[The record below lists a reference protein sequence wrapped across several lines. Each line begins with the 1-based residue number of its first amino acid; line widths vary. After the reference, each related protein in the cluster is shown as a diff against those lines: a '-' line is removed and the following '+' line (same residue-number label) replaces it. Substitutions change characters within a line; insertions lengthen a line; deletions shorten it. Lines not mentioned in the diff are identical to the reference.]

1 MKVYGQIKVH
11 NTKSVFPAFHGL
23 FWLLAADVSPSVLG
37 DQSPVWF
44 DHDQGGDTLDTEL
57 LLQIIGQGGSVLS
70 GQPVAVRLLHVGQHV
85 LVGSVRGDKHDLNV
99 VNLVVKV
106 LEHRREL
113 TAGRTPMG
121 GEIK

>member
-11 NTKSVFPAFHGL
+11 TELVFPALHGL
-23 FWLLAADVSPSVLG
+23 FWLLAADVSPPVLG
-37 DQSPVWF
+37 DQRPVWL

-57 LLQIIGQGGSVLS
+57 LLQIIGQGGAVLG

-85 LVGSVRGDKHDLNV
+85 LVGPVRRDEHDLHV
-99 VNLVVKV
+99 VNLLVKI

>member
-11 NTKSVFPAFHGL
+11 TKSVFPALHGL

-85 LVGSVRGDKHDLNV
+85 LVGSVRGDKHDLHV

-106 LEHRREL
+106 LEHGREL

>member
-11 NTKSVFPAFHGL
+11 TESVLPALHGL
-23 FWLLAADVSPSVLG
+23 FRLLAADVSPSIFG
-37 DQSPVWF
+37 DQRPIWL
-44 DHDQGGDTLDTEL
+44 DHHQGGDTLDAEL
-57 LLQIIGQGGSVLS
+57 LLQIIGQGGAVLS

-85 LVGSVRGDKHDLNV
+85 LVGSVRGDKHDLHV
-99 VNLVVKV
+99 VNLFVKV

>member
-11 NTKSVFPAFHGL
+11 NELVFPALHRL
-23 FWLLAADVSPSVLG
+23 FWLLAADVSPPVLG
-37 DQSPVWF
+37 DQSPVWL

-57 LLQIIGQGGSVLS
+57 LLQIIGQGGAVLG

-85 LVGSVRGDKHDLNV
+85 LVGSVRRDEHDLHV
-99 VNLVVKV
+99 VNLLVKI